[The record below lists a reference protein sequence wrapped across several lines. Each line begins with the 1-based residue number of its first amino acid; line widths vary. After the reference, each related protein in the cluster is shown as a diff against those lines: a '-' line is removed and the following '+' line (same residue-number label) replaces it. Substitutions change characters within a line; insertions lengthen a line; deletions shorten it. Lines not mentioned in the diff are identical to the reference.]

1 MLLKKINFS
10 RITKSL
16 SLNVIQSFNK
26 SLSNADS
33 QATQKSNILF
43 TKNNIQY

>member
-26 SLSNADS
+26 SLSNADN
-33 QATQKSNILF
+33 QVTQKSNILF

>member
-1 MLLKKINFS
+1 MFLKKVNFS

-16 SLNVIQSFNK
+16 SLNFIQSFNK

-33 QATQKSNILF
+33 QLSQTSNTLF